1 MDEPARVLVGRY
13 ELLGELGRGAMGVV
27 WRARDPV
34 LGREVAV
41 KQLLLPAGLAEAA
54 AEQATARAMREAR
67 TAARLHHPN
76 AISVFDVVTEDG
88 QPWLVM
94 EYLPSR
100 SLAEVLADGSLAP
113 AEAARVG
120 ARVAAAL
127 AAAHELGIV
136 HRDVKPGNILLG
148 DGGTVKITDFG
159 IARAGDDVKVT
170 ETGLMAGTPA
180 YLAPEVA
187 AGAAPSPAADVFSLG
202 ATLYAAIEGAPPF
215 GLDENHLALLNRVA
229 AGQYAPAQRA
239 GRLVVVLDALLA
251 TDPPSRLTAAEAAEL
266 LAEAADL
273 LAGTGPSAH
282 TAASA
287 AAGTVTATSAQPADS
302 IAATAKL
309 PADTTASTGAAQPA
323 STPPTADAGVRNSA
337 LPPSGSWPNPQPDLL
352 SGPLPVTLF
361 DSPAPRPPSRRSRWE
376 LLAAVAVGLAVL
388 GSMVGIRAVSTDGD
402 GGDSQVVDPARVTSS
417 DIIEF
422 VDDYYDALP
431 NHPEAAYDDLAPDS
445 RPAFNQYADF
455 WEDYQDVDLDGRPTV
470 SGGGSTYE
478 VDVRLELERD
488 DDNDDSEV
496 RQHHIQVAVQ
506 GNRLV
511 ITEGALLNG

>member
-136 HRDVKPGNILLG
+136 HRDVKPANILLG

-239 GRLVVVLDALLA
+239 GRLVAALDALLA
-251 TDPPSRLTAAEAAEL
+251 TDPPSRLTA
-266 LAEAADL
+266 
-273 LAGTGPSAH
+273 G
-282 TAASA
+282 
-287 AAGTVTATSAQPADS
+287 
-302 IAATAKL
+302 
-309 PADTTASTGAAQPA
+309 
-323 STPPTADAGVRNSA
+323 
-337 LPPSGSWPNPQPDLL
+337 
-352 SGPLPVTLF
+352 
-361 DSPAPRPPSRRSRWE
+361 PAP
-376 LLAAVAVGLAVL
+376 V
-388 GSMVGIRAVSTDGD
+388 
-402 GGDSQVVDPARVTSS
+402 PAQISS
-417 DIIEF
+417 
-422 VDDYYDALP
+422 A
-431 NHPEAAYDDLAPDS
+431 
-445 RPAFNQYADF
+445 
-455 WEDYQDVDLDGRPTV
+455 
-470 SGGGSTYE
+470 
-478 VDVRLELERD
+478 
-488 DDNDDSEV
+488 
-496 RQHHIQVAVQ
+496 
-506 GNRLV
+506 
-511 ITEGALLNG
+511 